1 VEITQQDMIAIELR
15 TDEECKSP
23 FQAYVLWFFLGWL
36 GAHRFYVGHGKSG
49 LAMLILTLSMVGF
62 PISLFWWLADSVRGN
77 YTSGDATFD
86 RSTASPT
93 PLRAKKRYLTI
104 RAVN

>member
-1 VEITQQDMIAIELR
+1 MEITQEDMIAIELR

-23 FQAYVLWFFLGWL
+23 FHAYIFWFFLGWL

-62 PISLFWWLADSVRGN
+62 PISFFWWLADSVRLG
-77 YTSGDATFD
+77 GLLQEEREQVRD
-86 RSTASPT
+86 RIARET
-93 PLRAKKRYLTI
+93 LEVREL
-104 RAVN
+104 N

>member
-62 PISLFWWLADSVRGN
+62 PISLFWWLADSVRLG
-77 YTSGDATFD
+77 GLLQEEREQVRD
-86 RSTASPT
+86 RIARET
-93 PLRAKKRYLTI
+93 LEVRELY
-104 RAVN
+104 